1 MALDAELIN
10 LKSAGTYRFER
21 DKSEISNDVTTISN
35 LRFDEGTTTSL

>member
-21 DKSEISNDVTTISN
+21 DKSEISNDLAIVSN
-35 LRFDEGTTTSL
+35 LRLVVGLFA